1 MSQAITT
8 TDKTFRQEVLESEIP
23 VLIDFWASWC
33 PPCKMVEPILDE
45 LAAEF
50 EGRLKVCKLNV
61 DLNPQ
66 SAATCDVV
74 GVPTFALFERG
85 RPVATEVGARAKKQL
100 LQMIQAALAPQQA
113 EASIEIAAIDPAAG
127 GLSVVKTEETHTA
140 PD

>member
-1 MSQAITT
+1 
-8 TDKTFRQEVLESEIP
+8 
-23 VLIDFWASWC
+23 
-33 PPCKMVEPILDE
+33 MVEPILDE

-66 SAATCDVV
+66 SAATFDVV
-74 GVPTFALFERG
+74 GVPTFAIFERG

-100 LQMIQAALAPQQA
+100 LQMIETALAPQRAQP
-113 EASIEIAAIDPAAG
+113 SIEISALDTVAKDLP
-127 GLSVVKTEETHTA
+127 VVKTEETHTA

>member
-66 SAATCDVV
+66 SAAMFDVA

-85 RPVATEVGARAKKQL
+85 KPVAAEVGARAKKQL
-100 LQMIQAALAPQQA
+100 LQMIEAALAPQREQP
-113 EASIEIAAIDPAAG
+113 SIEISAIDAAAG
-127 GLSVVKTEETHTA
+127 DLPVVKTEETYTA

>member
-1 MSQAITT
+1 MSQVITI

-50 EGRLKVCKLNV
+50 EGILKVCKLNV

-66 SAATCDVV
+66 SAAMFDVV

-85 RPVATEVGARAKKQL
+85 RPIATEVGARSKKQL
-100 LQMIQAALAPQQA
+100 LQMIEAALAPQQA
-113 EASIEIAAIDPAAG
+113 EASIEIPAIDPAAG
-127 GLSVVKTEETHTA
+127 NPSVVKTEETHTA